1 MVKLPSGKKTH
12 NYGKIHHFFM
22 GKLTISMA
30 MASSSQTVDITGR
43 PVHFP
48 LANPMSYTIQPLGLQ
63 LKAEPPN
70 EIKLTLQ

>member
-1 MVKLPSGKKTH
+1 
-12 NYGKIHHFFM
+12 M

-30 MASSSQTVDITGR
+30 MASSSQTVDTTGR

-70 EIKLTLQ
+70 EIKLTPPVN